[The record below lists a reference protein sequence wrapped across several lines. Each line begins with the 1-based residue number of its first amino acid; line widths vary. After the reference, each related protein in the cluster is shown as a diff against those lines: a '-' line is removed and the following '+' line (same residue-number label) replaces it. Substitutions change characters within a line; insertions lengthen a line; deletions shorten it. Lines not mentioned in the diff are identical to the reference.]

1 MFDFFKKYLT
11 DYDNRKFFFIGSII
25 TIFLLVFLFFVFKQD
40 ENYKSIKEDKNQ
52 YLVYTKYQE
61 SNDNYEISIPYI
73 NIRSSVIKQVNDD
86 ISNFLEKFMEEEK
99 AVINYEYDI
108 NGIILSLV
116 VKVIDYDNDY
126 APKPYFRS
134 YNINLKKLELIE
146 NDSLLS
152 FFDVNYENVH
162 DIIASQL
169 YTYYKNIVEEGYYQ
183 EEECDYSCF
192 LSYREINDYLDDV
205 TYYVKNG
212 NLIAY
217 KPFVFSSVYG
227 EEYFFNDE
235 HFEFLIVKTTKE

>member
-1 MFDFFKKYLT
+1 MW
-11 DYDNRKFFFIGSII
+11 FIHSI
-25 TIFLLVFLFFVFKQD
+25 T
-40 ENYKSIKEDKNQ
+40 
-52 YLVYTKYQE
+52 
-61 SNDNYEISIPYI
+61 
-73 NIRSSVIKQVNDD
+73 
-86 ISNFLEKFMEEEK
+86 
-99 AVINYEYDI
+99 
-108 NGIILSLV
+108 
-116 VKVIDYDNDY
+116 
-126 APKPYFRS
+126 YFRS

>member
-1 MFDFFKKYLT
+1 MFDFLKKYLT
-11 DYDNRKFFFIGSII
+11 DYENRKFFFIGSVI

-99 AVINYEYDI
+99 VVINYEYDI

>member
-1 MFDFFKKYLT
+1 MFDFLKKYLT
-11 DYDNRKFFFIGSII
+11 DYENRKFFFIGSVI